1 LDECL
6 PLPRLYVPAYLETN
20 PMAFGLV
27 LGTKFLVYITALC
40 LYVPAGTLVHY
51 QWMNLTL
58 VAALFIFYKTW
69 KSDPGHILKCT
80 NPSEAHRTITELCE
94 RGLFHNH
101 TFCTTCLVRRPLR
114 SKHCQACNR
123 CVARFDHHCPWIDN
137 CVGLRNHKIFLAYL
151 VFLLLTLTWGAKASL
166 AYLFH
171 SYPAEQG
178 NFVFRIYHYITVQPW
193 VGFIMVMCFIH
204 LTWVYLLLLVQIFQV
219 SRSRD

>member
-1 LDECL
+1 MCAGGSCCSLPLCSLWCWGTWGSCVRTGGATFWPLAFLGGLQRDLYCEWVWHFERESCRVTRRLDECL

-80 NPSEAHRTITELCE
+80 NPSEAHRVSQPC
-94 RGLFHNH
+94 GYH
-101 TFCTTCLVRRPLR
+101 
-114 SKHCQACNR
+114 SS
-123 CVARFDHHCPWIDN
+123 
-137 CVGLRNHKIFLAYL
+137 
-151 VFLLLTLTWGAKASL
+151 LTW
-166 AYLFH
+166 
-171 SYPAEQG
+171 
-178 NFVFRIYHYITVQPW
+178 W
-193 VGFIMVMCFIH
+193 VC
-204 LTWVYLLLLVQIFQV
+204 VYSVCV
-219 SRSRD
+219 CVCV